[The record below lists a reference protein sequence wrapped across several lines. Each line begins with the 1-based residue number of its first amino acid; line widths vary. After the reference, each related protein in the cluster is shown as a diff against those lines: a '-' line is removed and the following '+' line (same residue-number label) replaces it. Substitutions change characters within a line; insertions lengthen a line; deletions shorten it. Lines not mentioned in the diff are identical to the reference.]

1 MTDSSDSVHGREGWL
16 AMVRGY
22 AELTS
27 LDSPWVALAI
37 NFGLAA
43 TGVLAYVSLSGWL
56 QWLGAAWAV
65 LNFYGA
71 FSAATEVKI

>member
-1 MTDSSDSVHGREGWL
+1 MTDSSDSLLGLEGWL

-43 TGVLAYVSLSGWL
+43 TGVLAYVYVSGWL